1 VTEQVP
7 RKNVAMNRK
16 KSPAPDS
23 SLGYWSVVAIGVGG
37 MVGGGIFAV
46 LGLAVQLA
54 HGGTPIAFTLAGI
67 VALITSYSYA
77 RLSVAYPT
85 QGGTV
90 EFLNQAFGP
99 GMLAGGLNILLW
111 LSYIVMLSLY
121 AYAFGSY
128 AASFFP
134 ESSQLWWK
142 HISLSAAVV
151 LLTLL
156 NVQGAD
162 IVGRAEEW
170 IVGTKVV
177 ILLFFV
183 GIGIWSVQLHRLA
196 PSSWS
201 PPLELVSGGMI
212 IFLAYEGFELIANTG
227 GEVKNPGKILPL
239 SYYSAVVFVIVLYV
253 LISLVTVGNLSLTA
267 IAGARDYALAES
279 ARPFLGSLGFVLIA
293 VAALLSTSSAIN
305 ATLYGATRISYI
317 IAKEGELP
325 QILEKKVWHHPIEG
339 LLITAAVTL
348 VLANSLD
355 LSSISMMG
363 SAGFLLIFA
372 AVNGS
377 NVILCRQTSSR
388 MWISAIGVVV
398 CIAALAALLWHTAQT
413 EPAKLWVLLIMT
425 GLAFGAEAIYRRAT
439 GRELKNLLPGS

>member
-1 VTEQVP
+1 MDRDQ
-7 RKNVAMNRK
+7 
-16 KSPAPDS
+16 

-77 RLSVAYPT
+77 HLSVGYPS

-99 GMLAGGLNILLW
+99 GILAGGLNILLW

-156 NVQGAD
+156 NVRGAD
-162 IVGRAEEW
+162 MVGKAEEW

-212 IFLAYEGFELIANTG
+212 IFLAYEGFELIANTSG
-227 GEVKNPGKILPL
+227 DVKNPGKILPL
-239 SYYSAVVFVIVLYV
+239 SYYSAVVFVIILYG
-253 LISLVTVGNLSLTA
+253 LISLVTVGNLSVSA
-267 IAGARDYALAES
+267 IVVARDYALAES
-279 ARPFLGSLGFVLIA
+279 ARPFLGSFGFVLIA

-305 ATLYGATRISYI
+305 ATLYGAARISYI

-325 QILEKKVWHHPIEG
+325 EILEKKVWHRPIEG

-348 VLANSLD
+348 IVANFVD

-363 SAGFLLIFA
+363 SSGFLLIFA
-372 AVNGS
+372 AVNGA
-377 NVILCRQTSSR
+377 NVILCKQTSSII
-388 MWISAIGVVV
+388 WISAIGIVV
-398 CIAALAALLWHTAQT
+398 CIAALGALVWHTAQAN
-413 EPAKLWVLLIMT
+413 PAKLWVLLIMT
-425 GLAFGAEAIYRRAT
+425 GLAFGAEVIYRRAT
-439 GRELKNLLPGS
+439 GRELKKILPERHIQIS

>member
-1 VTEQVP
+1 MSRE
-7 RKNVAMNRK
+7 K
-16 KSPAPDS
+16 

-77 RLSVAYPT
+77 RLSVAYPS

-99 GMLAGGLNILLW
+99 GMFAGGLNILLW

-134 ESSQLWWK
+134 EGSQLLWK
-142 HISLSAAVV
+142 HISLSAVVV
-151 LLTLL
+151 LLTFL

-162 IVGRAEEW
+162 IVGKAEEW
-170 IVGTKVV
+170 IVGVKVV

-183 GIGIWSVQLHRLA
+183 TIGMWSVQLHRLA

-212 IFLAYEGFELIANTG
+212 IFLAYEGFELIANTS
-227 GEVKNPGKILPL
+227 GEVKNPGKLLPL
-239 SYYSAVVFVIVLYV
+239 SYYSAVLFVVILYG
-253 LISLVTVGNLSLTA
+253 LISLVTVGNLSVSA
-267 IAGARDYALAES
+267 IVDARDYALAES
-279 ARPFLGSLGFVLIA
+279 ARPFLGSFGFVLIA
-293 VAALLSTSSAIN
+293 IAALLSTSSAIN
-305 ATLYGATRISYI
+305 ATLYGAARISYI

-348 VLANSLD
+348 IIANSLD

-377 NVILCRQTSSR
+377 NVILCSETSSR

-398 CIAALAALLWHTAQT
+398 CIIALGALVWHTART
-413 EPAKLWVLLIMT
+413 EPTKLWVLLIMA
-425 GLAFGAEAIYRRAT
+425 GLAFGAAAAYRFVAP
-439 GRELKNLLPGS
+439 RELRKPLKKEQGE

>member
-1 VTEQVP
+1 
-7 RKNVAMNRK
+7 MDK
-16 KSPAPDS
+16 KG

-54 HGGTPIAFTLAGI
+54 HGGTPIAFTVAGL
-67 VALITSYSYA
+67 VALVTSYSYA
-77 RLSVAYPT
+77 QLSVRYPS
-85 QGGTV
+85 QGGSV
-90 EFLNQAFGP
+90 EFINQAFGP
-99 GMLAGGLNILLW
+99 GILAGALNVLLW
-111 LSYIVMLSLY
+111 LSYIIMLSLY
-121 AYAFGSY
+121 SYAFGSY

-134 ESSQLWWK
+134 QGSQLWWK
-142 HISLSAAVV
+142 HISLSAAVI

-156 NVQGAD
+156 NVRGAEA
-162 IVGRAEEW
+162 VGKAEEW

-183 GIGIWSVQLHRLA
+183 GVGVWSVQFHRLA
-196 PSSWS
+196 ASTWS

-212 IFLAYEGFELIANTG
+212 IFLAYEGFELIANTS
-227 GEVKNPGKILPL
+227 GEVKDPGKILPR
-239 SYYSAVVFVIVLYV
+239 SYYSAVVFVIILYG
-253 LISLVTVGNLSLTA
+253 LISLVTVGNLSVSA
-267 IAGARDYALAES
+267 IVNARDYALAES
-279 ARPFLGSLGFVLIA
+279 ARPFLGSFGFVLIA

-305 ATLYGATRISYI
+305 ATLYGAARISYI

-325 QILEKKVWHHPIEG
+325 EILEKKVWHHPIEG

-348 VLANSLD
+348 IMANSLD

-377 NVILCRQTSSR
+377 NVILCRQTSSK
-388 MWISAIGVVV
+388 MWISAIGVVA
-398 CIAALAALLWHTAQT
+398 CIAALGALVWHTAQT
-413 EPAKLWVLLIMT
+413 EPAKLWVLLIMIA
-425 GLAFGAEAIYRRAT
+425 LAFGAEVIYRRAT
-439 GRELKNLLPGS
+439 GRELKKFLPGS